1 MASAVLELES
11 FVREALC
18 KGIFRQEIEKA
29 ALSAGW
35 SPEQIKSAMNAYAD
49 IRFAVPVPKPR
60 PHLSAREAFLYLVMF
75 STLYYASFNLGDLLF
90 ELINHYL
97 PDPASHDDYRKMF
110 WDSTRWNISSL
121 IISFPVF
128 LFMSRFIGREV
139 AQNPVKR
146 QSSIRRWLTYLTLF
160 VASSIMI
167 GDLTTLVYNVL
178 GGELTIRFLLK
189 VVVAGTISGAVFGYY
204 LWDLRKEEIE
214 L

>member
-1 MASAVLELES
+1 
-11 FVREALC
+11 
-18 KGIFRQEIEKA
+18 
-29 ALSAGW
+29 
-35 SPEQIKSAMNAYAD
+35 
-49 IRFAVPVPKPR
+49 
-60 PHLSAREAFLYLVMF
+60 
-75 STLYYASFNLGDLLF
+75 
-90 ELINHYL
+90 
-97 PDPASHDDYRKMF
+97 MF